1 MHLILK
7 IIASRPVA
15 ANFLKAVVSV
25 AGEAG
30 IGPRGGTISEDD
42 VAEEG
47 YEFHLV
53 DWIEGGKFAN
63 LGK

>member
-1 MHLILK
+1 
-7 IIASRPVA
+7 
-15 ANFLKAVVSV
+15 VSV